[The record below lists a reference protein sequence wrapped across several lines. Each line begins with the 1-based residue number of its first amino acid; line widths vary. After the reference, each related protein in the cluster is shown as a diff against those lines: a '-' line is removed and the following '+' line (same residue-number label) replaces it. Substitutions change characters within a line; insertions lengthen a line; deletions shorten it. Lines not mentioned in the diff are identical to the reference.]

1 MMRLLLI
8 LILSFSLQSLIK
20 ADDVIDKIFGVKLL
34 EDISKYADIENG
46 IKLSYLKDTY
56 TFTNEDID
64 IERDPIFTGYYL
76 RTNTD
81 YKIINVTALFKI
93 SNSLDNFKNKC
104 PSEKK
109 DFISSLSSSLDLDIK
124 AFKQYFHKS
133 LNIEGSF
140 AKALWNNSVY
150 TYKSKGKTFKLI
162 MYCNYLRR
170 NDNSFQEALMVSW
183 LTEDYYKKNV
193 LPRFELID
201 VFDTK
206 FIKKYLGNN

>member
-1 MMRLLLI
+1 MKRLLLI
-8 LILSFSLQSLIK
+8 LILTFSFQSLIK

>member
-1 MMRLLLI
+1 MKRLLLI
-8 LILSFSLQSLIK
+8 LILTFSFQSLIK
-20 ADDVIDKIFGVKLL
+20 AEDVIDKIFGVKLL

>member
-1 MMRLLLI
+1 MKRLLLI
-8 LILSFSLQSLIK
+8 LILTFSFQSLIK
-20 ADDVIDKIFGVKLL
+20 AEDVIDKIFGVKLL

-56 TFTNEDID
+56 TFTNENID

>member
-1 MMRLLLI
+1 MKRLLLI
-8 LILSFSLQSLIK
+8 LILTFSLQSLTK

-109 DFISSLSSSLDLDIK
+109 DFIASLSSSLDLDIK

-170 NDNSFQEALMVSW
+170 NDNTFQEALMVSW

-193 LPRFELID
+193 LPRFELVD
-201 VFDTK
+201 FFDTK